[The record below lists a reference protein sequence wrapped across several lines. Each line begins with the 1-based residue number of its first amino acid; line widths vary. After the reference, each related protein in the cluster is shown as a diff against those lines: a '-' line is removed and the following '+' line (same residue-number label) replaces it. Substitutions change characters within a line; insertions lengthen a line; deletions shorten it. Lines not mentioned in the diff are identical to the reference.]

1 MDRFS
6 LGQEPNGTSVSAVER
21 QGSRRFVWA
30 WLLSCVVVIAGVV
43 LIVFGLHGPR
53 VGPSLPAPVG
63 SVPATTS
70 SISTSAIEQTD
81 GVFQS
86 SGASSV
92 ATLASNVVVPASTG
106 KIGNLREGHATTAI
120 MRSAPVHLVIPSLGI
135 SVPVSQLGLN
145 ANGSVVAPTSYQVPG
160 WYKDGYAPGQLGSA
174 VILGHIDSS
183 GVFSRIDDMKVGQH
197 LEVTLADHK
206 SLTFK
211 VIGVRQYTN
220 AGYPYK
226 GVYGPEK
233 YSALNLV
240 SVGSI
245 FNAPT
250 GRSVSDIVVFAALVN
265 S

>member
-1 MDRFS
+1 
-6 LGQEPNGTSVSAVER
+6 
-21 QGSRRFVWA
+21 
-30 WLLSCVVVIAGVV
+30 
-43 LIVFGLHGPR
+43 
-53 VGPSLPAPVG
+53 
-63 SVPATTS
+63 
-70 SISTSAIEQTD
+70 
-81 GVFQS
+81 
-86 SGASSV
+86 
-92 ATLASNVVVPASTG
+92 
-106 KIGNLREGHATTAI
+106 
-120 MRSAPVHLVIPSLGI
+120 VIPSLGI

-183 GVFSRIDDMKVGQH
+183 GVFSRIDDMRVGQH